1 MASGVFTATATK
13 NGGTWTIRAYY
24 SYTNQSSVT
33 VTLTVAGYSGAHSW
47 TNTADA
53 YWGINGSQTWTTFDF
68 SGTTEYTIGSKT
80 FYNVGSSFK
89 ITGVFHAGNGYSYM
103 PSHLEVSGTINDIP
117 PVWTNCTAPT
127 SVSISNNGQSVAIPG
142 DTITISWSGAK
153 NGTSNAIT
161 SYGVY
166 YYFSSNK
173 AAPTTST
180 YSGYKSV
187 SSSSSSTTISI
198 TEANRGLYLRASVRA
213 VSQHNTTGLANSS
226 NSSVIAINQRPD
238 APSLLKTSWVFKST
252 DSNITITGITAGNAN
267 FGASGQTVHYSTS
280 SNTISTEVVTNKEII
295 AKEGIYYFWTYDG
308 REYSSSYVT
317 ATVSKNIKPK
327 LETCKIE
334 KEVLSTVYRK
344 TEIFSGAL
352 EEVSFNLKGNKNLK
366 YKIEISYSENNVKKT
381 YLLKNNQSLG
391 TSEVITE
398 TFYPRAL
405 NLPQNI
411 SYSFKITPQDDYE
424 IGNSVELNKIYKI
437 PPLPEFLTYY
447 NQRAYSNAPHTQ
459 SNNFGDELRILFSY
473 DSYFV
478 KNGKI
483 SLVAGE
489 GNFSGTIMLGSRLTV
504 NDLNT
509 SSVNVNLIA
518 SDSLIFGKEYNIVLR
533 LSLNNQTVEKTI
545 EGIKRT
551 PILDPTPSSGSS
563 FLVKPFTSGLETA
576 DGYFQELKISTEG
589 SKSFGSVETFY
600 NNYNL
605 DSNKWWKTE
614 LIINNNTLNITDFIR
629 PLKVSEINS
638 SDYITRTFSTRI
650 NNDNSAFFNSL
661 KDIIPKEQRQG
672 KITGILR
679 NTITN
684 GFGKAI
690 SGQAALVTLD
700 FEETAD
706 YQVKDNNLGTYS
718 FLYEGYNIEIPLT
731 IETYSMNS
739 VTFEVLIK
747 RGENGNFVNYIG
759 PETVNYTG
767 ESIEFGSPRVVTR
780 TLKKEIGEIQ
790 DSEDCYFSIR
800 ILDGSKEITTSWDNK
815 IAYKRLKST
824 TPSLTFIKAEYSN
837 YSDDEGKV
845 ATSFSNLDFGYDNT
859 QVRSTGSYSFKISQT
874 LNFSLQTKDS
884 PTPSL
889 TDINKGSFSYI
900 TSKINDFKNGELL
913 LTVTIKYFKGE
924 EKIVELTKTGISNTY
939 TVYGISPTVA
949 YRTNHLGIN
958 TTLFNDND
966 ILVIA
971 PSSNRYVIRLR
982 KVGSENESFTINL
995 KTGTLEGFIFNIDC
1009 GEITNET

>member
-1 MASGVFTATATK
+1 MS
-13 NGGTWTIRAYY
+13 
-24 SYTNQSSVT
+24 
-33 VTLTVAGYSGAHSW
+33 
-47 TNTADA
+47 
-53 YWGINGSQTWTTFDF
+53 
-68 SGTTEYTIGSKT
+68 
-80 FYNVGSSFK
+80 
-89 ITGVFHAGNGYSYM
+89 
-103 PSHLEVSGTINDIP
+103 
-117 PVWTNCTAPT
+117 
-127 SVSISNNGQSVAIPG
+127 
-142 DTITISWSGAK
+142 
-153 NGTSNAIT
+153 
-161 SYGVY
+161 
-166 YYFSSNK
+166 
-173 AAPTTST
+173 
-180 YSGYKSV
+180 
-187 SSSSSSTTISI
+187 
-198 TEANRGLYLRASVRA
+198 
-213 VSQHNTTGLANSS
+213 
-226 NSSVIAINQRPD
+226 
-238 APSLLKTSWVFKST
+238 KTSWVFKST
-252 DSNITITGITAGNAN
+252 DSNIVITGITAGNAN
-267 FGASGQTVHYSTS
+267 FGASGQTVRYSTS
-280 SNTISTEVVTNKEII
+280 SNTISTEVVTNNEIT
-295 AKEGIYYFWTYDG
+295 AKEGTYYFWTYDG

-366 YKIEISYSENNVKKT
+366 YKIEINYSENNVKKT

-391 TSEVITE
+391 TSEIITE

-424 IGNSVELNKIYKI
+424 IGDGVELNKIYKI
-437 PPLPEFLTYY
+437 PPLPEFLRYY
-447 NQRAYSNAPHTQ
+447 NRRAYSNAPHTQ
-459 SNNFGDELRILFSY
+459 SNNFADELRILFSY

-478 KNGKI
+478 KNGKV

-489 GNFSGTIMLGSRLTV
+489 GNFSGTIELSSRLTV
-504 NDLNT
+504 NNLKK

-518 SDSLIFGKEYNIVLR
+518 SDSLIFGEEYNIVLR

-563 FLVKPFTSGLETA
+563 FLVKPFTSGLETT
-576 DGYFQELKISTEG
+576 DGYFQELKISTKG
-589 SKSFGSVETFY
+589 SKSFGNVEAFY
-600 NNYNL
+600 TNYNL

-661 KDIIPKEQRQG
+661 KDIIPKQQRQG

-684 GFGKAI
+684 GFGKVV

-700 FEETAD
+700 FEETAH

-731 IETYSMNS
+731 IKTYSMNP
-739 VTFEVLIK
+739 VTFEVMIR

-767 ESIEFGSPRVVTR
+767 EGIEFGSPRIVTK

-790 DSEDCYFSIR
+790 DSKNCYFSIR
-800 ILDGSKEITTSWDNK
+800 ILDGSKEITTSWNNK
-815 IAYKRLKST
+815 IAYKRLKSI
-824 TPSLTFIKAEYSN
+824 TPSLTFTKAEYSN
-837 YSDDEGKV
+837 YSNDEGKV
-845 ATSFSNLDFGYDNT
+845 VTSFSNLDFGYDNT
-859 QVRSTGSYSFKISQT
+859 QVGGTGAYSFKISQT

-889 TDINKGSFSYI
+889 TDIKKGSFSYI

-913 LTVTIKYFKGE
+913 LTVTIKYFEGE
-924 EKIVELTKTGISNTY
+924 KEIVELTKTGISNTY

-949 YRTNHLGIN
+949 YRTNHLGVN

-971 PSSNRYVIRLR
+971 PSSNRDIIRLR
-982 KVGSENESFTINL
+982 KAGSEKESFTINL

-1009 GEITNET
+1009 GEIK